1 MGCFYMIV
9 IHKKKLIYVSLM
21 VFATLIVCTI
31 GVNRVENKKENTV
44 ETVALPVT
52 NKVIV
57 IDARASEFQMSGA
70 QSSNRNNRG
79 RNELKNSN
87 KTAKFIRTIRCNSNI
102 NT

>member
-1 MGCFYMIV
+1 MGCFYMII

-57 IDARASEFQMSGA
+57 IDARSWGT
-70 QSSNRNNRG
+70 R
-79 RNELKNSN
+79 
-87 KTAKFIRTIRCNSNI
+87 
-102 NT
+102 